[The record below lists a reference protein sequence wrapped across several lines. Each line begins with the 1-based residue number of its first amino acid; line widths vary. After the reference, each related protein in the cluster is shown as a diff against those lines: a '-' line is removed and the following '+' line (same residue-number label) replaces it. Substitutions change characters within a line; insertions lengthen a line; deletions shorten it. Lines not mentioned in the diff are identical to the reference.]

1 VRDRDDGGSPPT
13 TRFLPPQDMVHNNL
27 ESFARAAAGGPP
39 YPVSLPEMAT
49 VVATFVA
56 ITRSALSGRIATLAA
71 PETWL

>member
-1 VRDRDDGGSPPT
+1 
-13 TRFLPPQDMVHNNL
+13 MHNNL